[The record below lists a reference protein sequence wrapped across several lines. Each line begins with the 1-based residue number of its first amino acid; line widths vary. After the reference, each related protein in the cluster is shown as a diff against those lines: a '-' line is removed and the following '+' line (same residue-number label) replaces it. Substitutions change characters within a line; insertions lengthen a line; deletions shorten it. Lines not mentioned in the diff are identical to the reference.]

1 MPWEERGL
9 GLSGNPGALELTTTR
24 SLTITAEG
32 TSGITIVLQGGG
44 HGEGHLPG
52 TQLSLAFL
60 EMGAWDVDTHGHV
73 SSVAWLH
80 TVDSTHHVTVVCV
93 MYEAVICLIVC

>member
-32 TSGITIVLQGGG
+32 TAGITIVLQGGG
-44 HGEGHLPG
+44 HGEGLPG

-60 EMGAWDVDTHGHV
+60 EMEPGMLTP
-73 SSVAWLH
+73 
-80 TVDSTHHVTVVCV
+80 
-93 MYEAVICLIVC
+93 MAV